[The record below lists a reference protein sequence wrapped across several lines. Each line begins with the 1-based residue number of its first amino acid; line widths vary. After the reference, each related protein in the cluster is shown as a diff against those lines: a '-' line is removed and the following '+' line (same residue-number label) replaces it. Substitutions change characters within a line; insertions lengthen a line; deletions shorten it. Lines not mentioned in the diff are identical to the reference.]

1 MRSEEV
7 GWIDRNERAGAGY
20 IDRHW
25 PPAFKD
31 SGAWP
36 LTSLRQSFLD
46 GSLTRLID
54 PDDILRR
61 QIVDFV
67 SKGDFGLASGIAD
80 DGGYGRL
87 WYAEP
92 VRPEEVA
99 FEPQVFLLTK
109 ARAEQLRAAPVE
121 PPPPPPG
128 PQPGPE
134 PPSLDQRTTLRLAGT
149 VPPEVWNRLG
159 TKLLPKLRSG
169 DDVTVGIEFSVSV
182 SSQFA
187 QTMETELHQIL
198 QDLGLGDRVR
208 IERRPPA

>member
-1 MRSEEV
+1 M
-7 GWIDRNERAGAGY
+7 
-20 IDRHW
+20 
-25 PPAFKD
+25 
-31 SGAWP
+31 
-36 LTSLRQSFLD
+36 
-46 GSLTRLID
+46 ID

-67 SKGDFGLASGIAD
+67 AKGDFGLASGIED
-80 DGGYGRL
+80 DGYRRL

-99 FEPQVFLLTK
+99 FEPHVFLLTK
-109 ARAEQLRAAPVE
+109 ATAEKLRAAPE
-121 PPPPPPG
+121 DQPPPPPG
-128 PQPGPE
+128 PTPALRRGLTRDPNQDPE
-134 PPSLDQRTTLRLAGT
+134 PPSLDQRTTLRLSGT

-169 DDVTVGIEFSVSV
+169 DDVTAGIEFSVSL
-182 SSQFA
+182 SSDLA
-187 QTMETELHQIL
+187 RNMETELQQIL

>member
-1 MRSEEV
+1 M
-7 GWIDRNERAGAGY
+7 
-20 IDRHW
+20 
-25 PPAFKD
+25 
-31 SGAWP
+31 
-36 LTSLRQSFLD
+36 
-46 GSLTRLID
+46 ID

-80 DGGYGRL
+80 DGYGRV

-109 ARAEQLRAAPVE
+109 ARAEELRAGLVD

-128 PQPGPE
+128 PTPE
-134 PPSLDQRTTLRLAGT
+134 PETGPDTGPQPRPGSTSPGQRTTLRLSGT

-169 DDVTVGIEFSVSV
+169 DDVTVGVEFSVSV

-187 QTMETELHQIL
+187 GNMETELQQIL
-198 QDLGLGDRVR
+198 QDLGLGGRVR
-208 IERRPPA
+208 IERGPPS